1 MQLAPLTAV
10 TAEGQKR
17 KGNWLDL
24 LRQFSRETESP
35 VSFWLWSGISTIAS
49 ALQRKVWLPFGM
61 DAIYP
66 NQYIFLI
73 GPPATRKANPIK
85 FSRKI
90 LDAVG
95 VDVGVDSQSK
105 RSLTQDL
112 AELAKTRFYNYEGR
126 VVPMAPLSLVS
137 PELST
142 LFHLDINA
150 IVEALTDIY
159 DNSDK
164 WDYKTSGSGKDVL
177 RNVCLNV
184 FAATT
189 PSWFMNNMPPAAI
202 GDGFTSR
209 VVVVYEEE
217 RAHWVPL
224 PPEPDWELYKVLMAE
239 LKKIK
244 RLVGPFTWDPKALE
258 MHNKWYRS
266 LKGRM
271 LRVHDERLHS
281 FVGRIQGHMLKTAMA
296 LRVAYSNELVLTTD
310 DIQLAVELLE
320 EVLDAAPKAF
330 TVLGGND
337 FAKVT
342 HIILRQVATLK
353 ETTFKELL
361 RMNLQRGMTKQS
373 LTEVLD
379 TLESTG
385 VVERVTASAGGL
397 AKQQIRYNAKE
408 GRRC

>member
-1 MQLAPLTAV
+1 MMPAPLTAIS
-10 TAEGQKR
+10 AEGQAR

-49 ALQRKVWLPFGM
+49 TLQRKVWLPFGM
-61 DAIYP
+61 NEIYP

-73 GPPATRKANPIK
+73 APPATRKAAPIK

-90 LDAVG
+90 LDAIG
-95 VDVGVDSQSK
+95 IDVGVDSQSK

-112 AELAKTRFYNYEGR
+112 AELAKTRFFNYDGK
-126 VVPMAPLSLVS
+126 VVPMASLSLVS

-142 LFHLDINA
+142 LFHLDINSL
-150 IVEALTDIY
+150 VEALTDIY

-164 WDYKTSGSGKDVL
+164 WDYKTSGSGKDFI
-177 RNVCLNV
+177 RNVCLNT

-217 RAHWVPL
+217 RACWVPI
-224 PPEPDWELYKVLMAE
+224 PPEPDWELYRVLMAE

-244 RLVGPFTWDPKALE
+244 RLVGPFEWTPEAQTL
-258 MHNKWYRS
+258 HNKWYHE
-266 LKGRM
+266 LKGRI
-271 LRVHDERLHS
+271 LRVHDERLHA
-281 FVGRIQGHMLKTAMA
+281 FVGRLQQHMLKTAMA
-296 LRVAYSNELVLTTD
+296 LRVAYSNELVFTVE
-310 DIQLAVELLE
+310 DIQLAIELLE
-320 EVLDAAPKAF
+320 EVLNSAPKAF

-342 HIILRQVATLK
+342 HTILKQVATLK

-385 VVERVTASAGGL
+385 VVERVAPADGGV
-397 AKQQIRYNAKE
+397 AKQKIRYNAKE
-408 GRRC
+408 GRGC